1 MAQQSS
7 VTNRALWL
15 SSFSEPMSIVELP
28 VPDAATGTAVIKVLA
43 TGFAPYTHLIHSGK
57 LPGLNLTLPLVP
69 SPSGIGR
76 VHAVG
81 PDAVRLKPG
90 DLVFVDGL
98 IRARDDSKVNIMPGH
113 MTDGHPESQ
122 KLMRGVWR
130 DGSLQQYQKVP
141 LENCFPLDEDR
152 LFRCL
157 GYDAA
162 VLHTLSHY
170 CVAAG
175 ALIEAADVKIAET
188 VVIGPAGGSFGGLA
202 VEVALAI
209 GANVVA
215 LGRSEKKLEAMKEKL
230 GNPRLTTVLM
240 TGDVDRDSAAI
251 MQATPGGAGA
261 DVFNDWT
268 PGELQ
273 TPPYFSAAIR
283 TLKRGGKV
291 VLSGGASGSFEI
303 PYGIVMI
310 NDLEVIGKWMCQRR
324 TIEQVI
330 GMVTQGQLRIGRE
343 SGTEIKTFGLEEHE
357 EAIEYARKHGG
368 WRSYAVV
375 LPNPA

>member
-1 MAQQSS
+1 MTQSNI
-7 VTNRALWL
+7 TNRALWL
-15 SSFSEPMSIVELP
+15 SSFSEPMSIIELP
-28 VPDAATGTAVIKVLA
+28 VPDADAGTAVIKILA

-90 DLVFVDGL
+90 DLVFIDGL
-98 IRARDDSKVNIMPGH
+98 VRARDDPEVSLMPGH
-113 MTDGHPESQ
+113 MTDGRPESQ
-122 KLMRGVWR
+122 KLMRGIWR

-141 LENCFPLDEDR
+141 IENCFPLDEDR
-152 LFRCL
+152 LFGGF

-175 ALIEAADVKIAET
+175 ALIEAADVKVAQT

-215 LGRSEKKLEAMKEKL
+215 LGRSESKLTAMKEKL

-240 TGDVDRDSAAI
+240 TGDVDKDAAAI

-273 TPPYFSAAIR
+273 APPYSSAAIR
-283 TLKRGGKV
+283 TLKKGGKI

-303 PYGIVMI
+303 PYGIVML

-324 TIEQVI
+324 TVKQVI

-343 SGTEIKTFGLEEHE
+343 SGTEMKVFGLEEHE
-357 EAIEYARKHGG
+357 KAIEYARKHGG
-368 WRSYAVV
+368 WRNYTAVV
-375 LPNPA
+375 PNPA